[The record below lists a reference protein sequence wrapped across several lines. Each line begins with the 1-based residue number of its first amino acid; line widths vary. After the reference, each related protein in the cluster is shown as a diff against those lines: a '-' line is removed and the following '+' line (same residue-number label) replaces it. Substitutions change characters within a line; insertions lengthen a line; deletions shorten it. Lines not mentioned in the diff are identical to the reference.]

1 MPCAGSFPSLD
12 TDRPRSLAASL
23 NETSYRPAKPPVLR
37 SARLIATGV
46 QLRRVATTLA
56 LALSLLGCAPTG
68 EPVKLMTLTT
78 IGVAG
83 CCVPCVAGVL
93 VPSADIGTVI
103 RVDKAGGGF
112 SGCELHPT
120 QDTHVERVAWPAGY
134 TGRWAGSEVEVLNG
148 KGEVVATTGQRYEC
162 SQEWSSKAYLCERAG
177 ALDAWVEPPP
187 QFDLAEV
194 KAKFA
199 QECENP
205 TVLEDQT
212 CDLIDIDGKWR
223 ASRDNLFVPM
233 TLTKMNGV
241 RGQRICEQIA
251 AADLDVEPPGYEI
264 VVLEARNG
272 KHLGVCD
279 VP

>member
-1 MPCAGSFPSLD
+1 MTRTMRQS
-12 TDRPRSLAASL
+12 
-23 NETSYRPAKPPVLR
+23 VR
-37 SARLIATGV
+37 SAAIA
-46 QLRRVATTLA
+46 LA
-56 LALSLLGCAPTG
+56 LPLSLLGCAPTG

-78 IGVAG
+78 IGTAL

-93 VPSADIGTVI
+93 VPSEDIGTVI

-112 SGCELHPT
+112 SSCELHPT
-120 QDTHVERVAWPAGY
+120 QGIRTEPVAWPAGH
-134 TGRWAGSEVEVLNG
+134 TGRWVGSEVEVLNG

-162 SQEWSSKAYLCERAG
+162 FQEWSSKAYLCQRAG

-187 QFDLAEV
+187 PFDLAAV
-194 KAKFA
+194 KAKFE

-205 TVLEDQT
+205 TVLDDQT
-212 CDLIDIDGKWR
+212 CDLIDIDGMR
-223 ASRDNLFVPM
+223 AGRDNLFVPM
-233 TLTKMNGV
+233 TLPKMNAV

-251 AADLDVEPPGYEI
+251 AADLDGEPLGYRI
-264 VVLEARNG
+264 VVTERLDG